1 MTTYS
6 VTQVEAIT
14 GISSHKLRIWE
25 RRYTFIKPNRTDT
38 NIRYYT
44 DEDLKLLIN
53 IGVLSRNGIKISQID
68 KMSNKEIEDKVLEI
82 SDNAV
87 PEMEDEISS
96 LVMSTINL
104 DEDLF
109 NRVFQRQLIQNGL
122 FGTISELI
130 YPFLSKIGV
139 FWGTS
144 KIIPAQE
151 HFISNLIRQK
161 IIAAIDTLAD
171 PPVGAPGILLFL
183 FEGEMHELPLLLSTF
198 IAKNNGW
205 KVYYLGQNVP
215 LDNVIVTAKMINIKL
230 VMSMITAPRI
240 EDLSDDIRKLS
251 SEVEV
256 PSIISVNPNNIPE
269 LQEIE
274 NIIIVNNPKDF
285 ESVLNKHK

>member
-1 MTTYS
+1 MTKYS

-44 DEDLKLLIN
+44 DDDLKLLIN
-53 IGVLSRNGIKISQID
+53 IGILTRNGLKISKID
-68 KMSNKEIEDKVLEI
+68 KMSNMEISDKVLEI
-82 SDNAV
+82 ADNAV

-96 LVMSTINL
+96 LVMSTINF

-109 NRVFQRQLIQNGL
+109 NRVFQRQFIQNGL
-122 FGTISELI
+122 LNTISELI
-130 YPFLSKIGV
+130 YPFLSKIGI

-151 HFISNLIRQK
+151 HFISNLIMQK

-171 PPVGAPGILLFL
+171 PPFSAPGILLFL

-230 VMSMITAPRI
+230 IMSMITTPRI
-240 EDLSDDIRKLS
+240 EDLTGEIRKLS
-251 SEVEV
+251 SGLEF
-256 PSIISVNPNNIPE
+256 PLILSGNSNNLPE
-269 LQEIE
+269 LQETE
-274 NIIIVNNPKDF
+274 NIIIVDNPKDF
-285 ESVLNKHK
+285 ESILDKHK